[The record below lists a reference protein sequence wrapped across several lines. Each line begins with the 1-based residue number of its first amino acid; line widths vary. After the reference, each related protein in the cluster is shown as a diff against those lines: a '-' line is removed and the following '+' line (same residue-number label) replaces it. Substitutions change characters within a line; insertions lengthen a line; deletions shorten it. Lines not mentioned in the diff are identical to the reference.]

1 MLNESILRFFAVSLL
16 KISSSASL
24 LKKETNVLGT
34 KDDSVKDDIIMRLPC
49 PMYTVVLARQVL
61 TQRDGNWLQRVACDD
76 PQVKDSIDAKEGG
89 YLLQMSY

>member
-1 MLNESILRFFAVSLL
+1 
-16 KISSSASL
+16 
-24 LKKETNVLGT
+24 
-34 KDDSVKDDIIMRLPC
+34 
-49 PMYTVVLARQVL
+49 MYTVVLARQVL